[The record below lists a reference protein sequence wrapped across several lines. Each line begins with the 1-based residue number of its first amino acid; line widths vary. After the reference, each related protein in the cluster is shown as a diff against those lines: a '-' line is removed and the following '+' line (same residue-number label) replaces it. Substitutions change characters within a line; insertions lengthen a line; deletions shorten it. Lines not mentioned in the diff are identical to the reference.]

1 LQADTDEELK
11 KIKAV
16 MSDEKEAKQLCQY
29 EVEKLRAIIENNKK
43 IKEKWKVVIFEIT
56 KTLEEKIKNLI
67 LENHDLKATRRT
79 V

>member
-1 LQADTDEELK
+1 
-11 KIKAV
+11 

-29 EVEKLRAIIENNKK
+29 EVEQLRAIIENNKK

-56 KTLEEKIKNLI
+56 KSLEEKIKNLI